1 MKCRFGST
9 KSLLLLLLALLPG
22 CAAQIPR
29 PTDQIS
35 PTAVVSPGLI
45 TNEAALEPSAA
56 PTMTDAAP
64 TPTRVSLP
72 TRKPPA
78 TRSSPV
84 PAPSQTTAALSCRV
98 KRGVV
103 VKGELK
109 TDLLRLPL
117 SYRVY
122 LPPCYNPNRNQRY
135 PVLYLFHG
143 QSFTDD
149 QWDRLG
155 ADDAADR
162 LIESGE
168 IPPLIIVMPYD
179 RYGGQPTE
187 TGFSQAITAE
197 LIPRID
203 ADYLTQNS
211 RRGRAVGG
219 LSRGAGWAI
228 HLAISE
234 WRLFGALGAHSPAVF
249 HTDAQ
254 RMRSWLDQIPEGQAP
269 RLWID
274 IGDKDRPEI
283 TRSTQWFAALL
294 NEYDIPHEWR
304 LFSGYHEESYWKEHL
319 EQYLRW
325 YALEW

>member
-1 MKCRFGST
+1 M
-9 KSLLLLLLALLPG
+9 
-22 CAAQIPR
+22 
-29 PTDQIS
+29 
-35 PTAVVSPGLI
+35 
-45 TNEAALEPSAA
+45 
-56 PTMTDAAP
+56 
-64 TPTRVSLP
+64 
-72 TRKPPA
+72 
-78 TRSSPV
+78 
-84 PAPSQTTAALSCRV
+84 
-98 KRGVV
+98 
-103 VKGELK
+103 KGELK